1 MRYTLKDYQR
11 DAAERS
17 VENLIEA
24 RTRFRSSEQP
34 QHSAFSLTATTGA
47 GKTVIATA
55 VVEALF
61 YGNPDLGVK
70 AVAGAVVLWLSDD
83 PSLNEQT
90 RNKFMDASE
99 RFHSTNTVMIEP
111 PFSLAKLEAGKVYF
125 INTQKLSAR
134 SLLVRGAQ
142 QASESLPTLA
152 PPDAQAHTFW
162 ETLANTIAD
171 PSLTLFFIQDEAHRG
186 FNSSQTPQQQTIVQR
201 LVSGESGRG
210 PLPIVWGISAT
221 AGRFDAAMKQA
232 GRDKKRHLLPNV
244 LVPPEKVQESGIIK
258 DVVALEFPNETGDF
272 NTTLVRAAAK
282 KLRASDSLWL
292 AYALQQ
298 AKGDAALAATERV
311 LPLLVLQCPDTPDK
325 DLIGQA
331 LDAIKDII
339 PDFGSRGVRHVF
351 GEHKTERF
359 GAWDVDYIAPDQ
371 VQGASQGPSAVR
383 VLIAK
388 TAIST
393 GWDCPRAEVLLSF
406 RPAVDHTYVTQLLG
420 RMVRNP
426 LARRIDGDE
435 RYNTVEC
442 IVPYFDEQ
450 TARSVIAYLSGDA
463 NPDAQ
468 PGGKKKVVVDAKTL
482 DWNASVPVELQRAF
496 AALPSEVV
504 PKGRANP
511 ISRLTRLARHLTSD
525 GVDDSIFHAS
535 TAELVDALLQ
545 QKQLYHVAVAERS
558 GQIAIV
564 EMKRLVLDARTN
576 RIVKFDSHEIADA
589 NTVRKEFE
597 TAGEAFGHGV
607 VKELLQRLA
616 PGDSSEDDLIGC
628 MRDIAAL
635 AQIGEVR
642 EILDR
647 MALERSNHLFAQH
660 QEAIVA
666 LRDERKAEYEEVRAQ
681 VTQPVLRPLVIP
693 RHRVEG
699 FGVHVPPTTE
709 GSNPLP
715 LVVPAETVERH
726 IVAFEGKYPLT
737 DLNQWE
743 KLVVKSELKN
753 PAMLGWYRNPSH
765 PVADALTVAYRD
777 VDTGNWR
784 SMQPDFIFFH
794 QLNGEIR
801 ASIVD
806 PHGHHLDDAMAK
818 LKALAGYAGRYGD
831 KFYRIESVGSDG
843 PSAGAA
849 LKRLDLKNESV
860 RQAVLGWSGTA
871 LELYQSPHATQYP

>member
-1 MRYTLKDYQR
+1 VKYTLKDYQR

-17 VENLIEA
+17 VENLVAA
-24 RTRFRSSEQP
+24 RARLRSSEQP
-34 QHSAFSLTATTGA
+34 QHSSFSLTATTGA

-61 YGNPDLGVK
+61 YGNPDLGLKPVP
-70 AVAGAVVLWLSDD
+70 GAVVLWLSDD

-90 RNKFMDASE
+90 RTKFMEASE
-99 RFHSTNTVMIEP
+99 RFHPTNTVMIEP
-111 PFSLAKLEAGKVYF
+111 PFSLPKLEAGKVYF
-125 INTQKLSAR
+125 INTQKLSAK

-142 QASESLPTLA
+142 QASESLPTFA

-171 PSLTLFFIQDEAHRG
+171 PNLTLFFIQDEAHRG
-186 FNSSQTPQQQTIVQR
+186 FNSSQSAHQQTIVQR
-201 LVSGESGRG
+201 LVAGESGRG

-221 AGRFDAAMKQA
+221 AGRFDAAMTQA
-232 GRDKKRHLLPNV
+232 SNDGKRHLLPNV

-258 DVVALEFPNETGDF
+258 DVVALEFPNERGNFD
-272 NTTLVRAAAK
+272 TTLVRAAAK
-282 KLRASDSLWL
+282 KLKASDSLWL

-298 AKGDAALAATERV
+298 AKGDAELAAKERV

-331 LDAIKDII
+331 LDVIKAEI
-339 PDFGSRGVRHVF
+339 PEFGSRNVRHVF

-359 GAWDVDYIAPDQ
+359 GPWDVDYIAPDQ
-371 VQGASQGPSAVR
+371 VQGTSQGPSAVR

-426 LARRIDGDE
+426 LARRIEGDE
-435 RYNTVEC
+435 RYNAVEC

-450 TARSVIAYLSGDA
+450 TARSVIAYLSGGA
-463 NPDAQ
+463 SPDAQ

-482 DWNASVPVELQRAF
+482 DWNASVPAELKIAF

-511 ISRLTRLARHLTSD
+511 ISRLTRLARHLASD
-525 GVDDSIFHAS
+525 GVDGSIFHAS
-535 TAELVDALLQ
+535 TSELVDALLQ
-545 QKQLYHVAVAERS
+545 QLQLYHVQVAERS

-564 EMKRLVLDARTN
+564 EMRRLVLDARTN
-576 RIVKFDSHEIADA
+576 QIVRFNSQEIADA
-589 NTVRKEFE
+589 NTVRREFE
-597 TAGEAFGHGV
+597 IAGDALGHNV
-607 VKELLQRLA
+607 VKEMLQRLA
-616 PGDSSEDDLIGC
+616 PGDASEDDLIGR

-642 EILDR
+642 DILDR
-647 MALERSNHLFAQH
+647 IALERSNHLFAQH

-681 VTQPVLRPLVIP
+681 VTEPVLRPLIVP

-699 FGVHVPPTTE
+699 FGLHAQPAAD
-709 GSNPLP
+709 GSQPLP
-715 LVVPAETVERH
+715 LVLPAETVERH
-726 IVAFEGKYPLT
+726 LLAFEGKYPLSG
-737 DLNQWE
+737 LNEWE
-743 KLVVKSELKN
+743 TKVVKTELN
-753 PAMLGWYRNPSH
+753 DATMIGWYRNPSH

-777 VDTGNWR
+777 VLTGNWR

-794 QLNGEIR
+794 RVNGEIR
-801 ASIVD
+801 ASLVD

-818 LKALAGYAGRYGD
+818 LKALAGYAGRYGN

-849 LKRLDLKNESV
+849 LKRLDLLSEPV
-860 RQAVLGWSGTA
+860 RKAVLDWGGTA
-871 LELYQSPHATQYP
+871 LELYQSVHATPYP